1 MPNFTKTT
9 LHKLEN
15 LLKEQDYLI
24 RYEKGNFN
32 SGYCVVQAKKIVIV
46 NKFFDTEGRINV
58 LLDVLSLVLILEENL
73 STESKKFYKSI
84 LKEQEAA
91 FSL

>member
-1 MPNFTKTT
+1 MPKFTKST

-15 LLKEQDYLI
+15 LLKEQDYIL

-32 SGYCVVQAKKIVIV
+32 SGYCVVQLKKIIVV
-46 NKFFDTEGRINV
+46 NKFYDTEGRINV
-58 LLDVLSLVLILEENL
+58 LLDVLSEILLMENKL
-73 STESKKFYKSI
+73 SDTSKQFYRSI

-91 FSL
+91 LAI